1 MKHPLAE
8 NRIIYKLPHPKII
21 VTSYFVKFGQV
32 LSGWG
37 VKVYRELRQQDEL
50 SVREP
55 TEDKLPTTFSGQKE
69 AIRSLSTLLGLHK
82 KENRFPQALFG
93 ACFVEKLT
101 TEDWPGP
108 VLASLN
114 MSAKGYGQ

>member
-1 MKHPLAE
+1 M
-8 NRIIYKLPHPKII
+8 
-21 VTSYFVKFGQV
+21 
-32 LSGWG
+32 G
-37 VKVYRELRQQDEL
+37 VKVYRKLSQQDEL

-55 TEDKLPTTFSGQKE
+55 TEDKLPTTFSSAKRGHK
-69 AIRSLSTLLGLHK
+69 IPSTLLGLHK
-82 KENRFPQALFG
+82 KENRFLQAPFG

-114 MSAKGYGQ
+114 IRRPKDTVNQEVPRRPRNLSVGQNRAGPKMIIAGAV